1 MRNNTS
7 TFTTTIE
14 WNQDTG
20 EEREIEVNYA
30 YHRGCRG
37 ARDSLG
43 GVRGAGP
50 PLEPDEPPSVEIQ
63 SVMMHSPTFH
73 DREAREDVLDSLSKS
88 QLEWLEEKCF
98 EDVQERR
105 DECERERHGI

>member
-1 MRNNTS
+1 MNK
-7 TFTTTIE
+7 FTTTIE

-20 EEREIEVNYA
+20 EERDVEVTYQ
-30 YHRGCRG
+30 YYRGCRG
-37 ARDSLG
+37 ARDSLC

-63 SVMMHSPTFH
+63 SVMMHSPTAH
-73 DREAREDVLDSLSKS
+73 DREAREDVQKSLSKS

-98 EDVQERR
+98 EDVNDRWEQQEI
-105 DECERERHGI
+105 ERHEI